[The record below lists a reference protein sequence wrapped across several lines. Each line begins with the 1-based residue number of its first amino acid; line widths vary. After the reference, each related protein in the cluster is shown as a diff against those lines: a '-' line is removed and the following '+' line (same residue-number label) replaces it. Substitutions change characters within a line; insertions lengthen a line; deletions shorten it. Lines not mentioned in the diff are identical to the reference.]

1 MNSKLIIATIAGG
14 VAYFLLGWLIYGIL
28 LMDFYMANTIQY
40 PGLWK
45 EMPNLWLMFISNL
58 LGAFLLAFIFH
69 TWAGIKTFLGGL
81 TGGLILGLIL
91 SLMWDLYFLSSM
103 NLYSVSLVVADVL
116 VGTLFT
122 GIIGGLIGWILGF
135 GKKNKVT
142 AT

>member
-1 MNSKLIIATIAGG
+1 MNLKVIIATIAGG

-28 LMDFYMANTIQY
+28 MMDFYTANTIQY

-45 EMPNLWLMFISNL
+45 EMPNLLLMFISNL

-69 TWAGIKTFLGGL
+69 RWAGIKTFLGGL

-91 SLMWDLYFLSSM
+91 ALMWDLYFLSSM
-103 NLYSVSLVVADVL
+103 NLYSVTLVVVDVI
-116 VGTLFT
+116 VSTIFT

-135 GKKNKVT
+135 GKKEE
-142 AT
+142 AMA

>member
-1 MNSKLIIATIAGG
+1 MNPKVTIATIAGG

-28 LMDFYMANTIQY
+28 LMDFYTANTIQY

-45 EMPNLWLMFISNL
+45 EMPNLLLMFISNL

-69 TWAGIKTFLGGL
+69 RWAGIKTFLGGL

-103 NLYSVSLVVADVL
+103 NLYSLTLVL
-116 VGTLFT
+116 VDVIVGTIFT

-135 GKKNKVT
+135 GKKDKVI
-142 AT
+142 A

>member
-28 LMDFYMANTIQY
+28 LMDFFIANSIQY
-40 PGLWK
+40 EGLWK
-45 EMPNLWLMFISNL
+45 EMPNLVLMFISNL

-81 TGGLILGLIL
+81 TGGLILGLIM
-91 SLMWDLYFLSSM
+91 SLMWDLYFLASM
-103 NLYSVSLVVADVL
+103 NLYSVTLVVVDVL

-122 GIIGGLIGWILGF
+122 GIIGALIGWILGF
-135 GKKNKVT
+135 GKKGEV
-142 AT
+142 AA